1 MIEPTADNARFLS
14 PEPEVKLVNSFAR
27 PFDNAM
33 ATARTCYSAKGIV
46 TTEQVAALDES
57 DAAKR
62 AARLKKRDELAA
74 SLFQAGHHTV
84 FQHAHFQFTL
94 ANVSRQFVWSFL
106 HSHPFYNSE
115 QVSQRYVKVEPD
127 CCAVPPLAGEA
138 REVYEETVRR
148 QFDAY
153 GRLNEMLLP
162 LASREYFARFRARG
176 HKAPLYEKDIR
187 KKCMEVAR
195 YLLPVATFTC
205 LYHTVSGITLLRYH
219 RLINL
224 ADTPLEQRIVV
235 GRMVAELLR
244 FAPEYKAVL
253 SEPIPAEE
261 TVEHQFLLSRQRA
274 DEEPLAPI
282 AGARPPLSPSER
294 ARQFREEFD
303 RELGGRVSKLVDFK
317 SQNEKTL
324 ADAVREVFGLMRHDL
339 SDDDA
344 IEWVM
349 NPARNRYLGDEMNLT
364 LYTKLTRA
372 MVHAHYTFRKKL
384 SHTAD
389 SQDQRHRATPASR
402 PTLRAYLTDEP
413 DFITPSLLTLPGAE
427 AANRLYRETMAMTWD
442 GINRLRAMGVLDEF
456 AAYLLPNAVSIRFT
470 ESADLAALWH
480 KHAMRLCYN
489 AQEEIWR
496 ASVDEAE
503 QIRAVN
509 PRIGRYLLPPCSL
522 RHLAGHRPICSE
534 GPRFCG
540 RPVWKLEL
548 KDYYRTI

>member
-1 MIEPTADNARFLS
+1 MIEMTAATARFLS

-33 ATARTCYSAKGIV
+33 ATARTCYSGKGIV
-46 TTEQVAALDES
+46 TAEQVAALDER
-57 DAAKR
+57 DAARR

-84 FQHAHFQFTL
+84 FQHAHFQF
-94 ANVSRQFVWSFL
+94 AISNVSRHFVWNFL

-115 QVSQRYVKVEPD
+115 QVSQRYVEVRPGA
-127 CCAVPPLAGEA
+127 CAVPPLAGEA
-138 REVYEETVRR
+138 LTVFRQTISW

-153 GRLNEMLLP
+153 RRLIDLLFP
-162 LASREYFARFRARG
+162 VARAEFFVRFRAR
-176 HKAPLYEKDIR
+176 ARTPQLYEKEVR
-187 KKCMEVAR
+187 KRCAEVAR
-195 YLLPVATFTC
+195 YVLPVATFAC

-219 RLINL
+219 RLMNL
-224 ADTPLEQRIVV
+224 FDTPLEQRIVV
-235 GRMVAELLR
+235 GRMVGELLR
-244 FAPEYKAVL
+244 CAPEYRVIL
-253 SEPIPAEE
+253 SEPIPFEA
-261 TVEHQFLLSRQRA
+261 TVEYQFLQERERA
-274 DEEPLAPI
+274 DEQLVMPI
-282 AGARPPLSPSER
+282 EGARRQPPRWER

-317 SQNEKTL
+317 SQNEKIL
-324 ADAVREVFGLMRHDL
+324 ADAVREVFGLTRHDL
-339 SDDDA
+339 SDDEA

-364 LYTKLTRA
+364 AHTKLTRA

-384 SHTAD
+384 SHSAD
-389 SQDQRHRATPASR
+389 SQDQRHRLTPASR
-402 PTLRAYLTDEP
+402 PALSAYLTDEP
-413 DFITPSLLTLPGAE
+413 DFITPLLLKLPGAE
-427 AANRLYRETMAMTWD
+427 AANKLYRDTMELTWKS
-442 GINRLRAMGVLDEF
+442 IRKLRSLGVRKEF

-470 ESADLAALWH
+470 ESSDLAALWH

-509 PRIGRYLLPPCSL
+509 PRIGRYLLPPCGL
-522 RHLAGHRPICSE
+522 RDLAGR
-534 GPRFCG
+534 R
-540 RPVWKLEL
+540 
-548 KDYYRTI
+548 

>member
-1 MIEPTADNARFLS
+1 MDPSLAKREPMKLAVRAGLIHGAFQDQFQKRGCEKRAEQPNRRARAVTPAQLDAKKRQQQHAQFRSHQHGGDGHHPVERHRPPVEHPLRHGLIEPGQRAPMHGRAQDGERRQQQRRRSPDCSRRVLHQNPRTLANAPAAGQRLLEIASFAARVPRIMIEPTADNARFLS

-219 RLINL
+219 RLMNL
-224 ADTPLEQRIVV
+224 FDTPLEQRIVV
-235 GRMVAELLR
+235 GRMVEELLR

-253 SEPIPAEE
+253 NEPIPVEE
-261 TVEHQFLLSRQRA
+261 TVEHQFLLSRRRA

-282 AGARPPLSPSER
+282 AGTRPPLSPPAR

-303 RELGGRVSKLVDFK
+303 RELGGRVSKLMDFK
-317 SQNEKTL
+317 GQNEKTL

-364 LYTKLTRA
+364 LCTKLTRA
-372 MVHAHYTFRKKL
+372 MV
-384 SHTAD
+384 
-389 SQDQRHRATPASR
+389 
-402 PTLRAYLTDEP
+402 
-413 DFITPSLLTLPGAE
+413 
-427 AANRLYRETMAMTWD
+427 
-442 GINRLRAMGVLDEF
+442 
-456 AAYLLPNAVSIRFT
+456 
-470 ESADLAALWH
+470 
-480 KHAMRLCYN
+480 
-489 AQEEIWR
+489 
-496 ASVDEAE
+496 
-503 QIRAVN
+503 
-509 PRIGRYLLPPCSL
+509 
-522 RHLAGHRPICSE
+522 
-534 GPRFCG
+534 
-540 RPVWKLEL
+540 
-548 KDYYRTI
+548 